1 MRGLGARPR
10 TSTSKSWWPRGA
22 RSSIAPTPATER
34 ATGESDERLI
44 RECARGDERAFGYLL
59 ERYRN
64 RVVTLVRCR
73 LGSRS
78 LWVEDVAQD
87 VFLQVHRS
95 ARRFEGRSAFKTWL
109 FGVAL
114 NVCRDHIRRER
125 RAGGTGAVEAEDD
138 GPLALLPA
146 TSFNPLELLE
156 RTEREAVIR
165 SAIERL
171 SAAHR
176 TVLQLRDWEEI
187 ALPTESPKYLAVPV
201 GTVQSRLHNARAALA
216 HALANGLR
224 R

>member
-1 MRGLGARPR
+1 MTPR
-10 TSTSKSWWPRGA
+10 H
-22 RSSIAPTPATER
+22 SSVDRTTPATER

-146 TSFNPLELLE
+146 TSLDPLELLE

-176 TVLQLRDWEEI
+176 TVLQLRDWEEMTYDEI
-187 ALPTESPKYLAVPV
+187 AQVLAVPV
-201 GTVQSRLHNARAALA
+201 GTVRSRLHNARAALA

>member
-1 MRGLGARPR
+1 VTPR
-10 TSTSKSWWPRGA
+10 H
-22 RSSIAPTPATER
+22 SSVDRTTPAAER
-34 ATGESDERLI
+34 ATGDSDERLI
-44 RECARGDERAFGYLL
+44 REYARGDERAFGYLL

-87 VFLQVHRS
+87 VFLQIHRS

-138 GPLALLPA
+138 GTLALLPA
-146 TSFNPLELLE
+146 ESLDPLELLE
-156 RTEREAVIR
+156 RTERDALIR

-176 TVLQLRDWEEI
+176 TVLQLRDWEEMTYDEI
-187 ALPTESPKYLAVPV
+187 AQVLAVPV
-201 GTVQSRLHNARAALA
+201 GTVRSRLHNARAALA
-216 HALANGLR
+216 QALANGLR